1 MKSYR
6 FARCCR
12 VVIGVALALSVAAAT
27 QAQES
32 SCGPL
37 TNHYGPFDY
46 RTQRDKIK
54 VAEDYHFTPEVEA
67 LIRGKSGTSIAA
79 DISYVLA
86 VSPNHHRAL
95 VAATRLA
102 ERMKTPQPPR
112 LTYSVDCYYERAIRF
127 ARNDGVVRVL
137 YALYLHKQRKMD
149 VALHQLSIA
158 TEIAGDNALSHYN
171 IGLAYFELG
180 ELNLALA
187 QAHRAKALGFD
198 ANHLADLL
206 RQKNAWKDPVT

>member
-1 MKSYR
+1 MKSPR
-6 FARCCR
+6 LALCLRI
-12 VVIGVALALSVAAAT
+12 VIGVAFALPAAAAT

-32 SCGPL
+32 ACGPL

-95 VAATRLA
+95 NAATKLA
-102 ERMKTPQPPR
+102 EQMKTPQPPR
-112 LTYSVDCYYERAIRF
+112 LRYSVDCYYDRAIRF
-127 ARNDGVVRVL
+127 AKNDNVVRVL
-137 YALYLHKQRKMD
+137 YALYLHKQRKPEM
-149 VALHQLSIA
+149 ALHQLSIA
-158 TEIAGDNALSHYN
+158 TEFAGDNPLSQYN

-180 ELNLALA
+180 QLDLALT
-187 QAHRAKALGFD
+187 QAHKARSLGFD
-198 ANHLADLL
+198 VTPLADLL
-206 RQKNAWKDPVT
+206 RQKNAWKDPVG